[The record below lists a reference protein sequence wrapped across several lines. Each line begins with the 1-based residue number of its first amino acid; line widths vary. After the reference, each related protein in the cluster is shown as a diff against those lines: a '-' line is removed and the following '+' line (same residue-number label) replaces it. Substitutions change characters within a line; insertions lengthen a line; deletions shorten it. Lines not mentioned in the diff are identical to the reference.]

1 MKLPSPMIQKL
12 SPNPFRSLL
21 LQLLGLLSRLL
32 LGVRQPLVL
41 PAAARGK
48 RRLHFVWTLTAI
60 LSCDSPARST
70 ADLLNRSS
78 LTQSTSF
85 WRRCRSWMAWLRRP
99 NEGGN
104 IMSRAFSFGSAISL
118 LAAASVMTGCA
129 ASQSRVA
136 TGFGG
141 KANGEIG
148 LATRAMA
155 ALNSNDVP
163 AAIGFAERAVAK
175 TPNDAGF
182 RALLGNAYF
191 AGGRFQSAEGAYKD
205 ALTLYS
211 NQPQVVL
218 KLALVEIALGKSGE
232 ALSFLE
238 AAKDVLDPAD
248 YGLAV
253 ALAGRPADALPVLEA
268 AARAPG
274 ADARVRQNLALA
286 LALAGDWTNARTVA
300 AQDVPADQV
309 DARVHQW
316 MQLASPKKPSDQVAA
331 LVGVTPAAVDPG
343 QPTQLALNKTDTR
356 LAQAAPAPAPQ
367 VAAAPPVAAPAPQ
380 PQLAEIAPAPV
391 AVPQARFTQDAP
403 PPPPFRVAAAPVPA
417 PKLAPAARPAK
428 VQHASA
434 PAARAPVRQA
444 ALHRGSSNAVV
455 QLGSFSNAK
464 SVLAAWNIAAH
475 RYSAL
480 RGYAPMSARFAS
492 QRGTLFRLSVHGF
505 ASVNEASALCAS
517 LRHAGGT
524 CFVRNVAGDAP
535 VQIAMR

>member
-1 MKLPSPMIQKL
+1 
-12 SPNPFRSLL
+12 
-21 LQLLGLLSRLL
+21 
-32 LGVRQPLVL
+32 
-41 PAAARGK
+41 
-48 RRLHFVWTLTAI
+48 
-60 LSCDSPARST
+60 
-70 ADLLNRSS
+70 
-78 LTQSTSF
+78 
-85 WRRCRSWMAWLRRP
+85 
-99 NEGGN
+99 
-104 IMSRAFSFGSAISL
+104 MSRAFSFGSAISL

-141 KANGEIG
+141 KANEEIG

-163 AAIGFAERAVAK
+163 AAIGFGERAVAK

-191 AGGRFQSAEGAYKD
+191 AGGRFQSAEAAYKD
-205 ALTLYS
+205 SLTLYS

-232 ALSFLE
+232 ALSFLD

-253 ALAGRPADALPVLEA
+253 ALAGRPADAIPVLET

-309 DARVHQW
+309 DARIHQW

-367 VAAAPPVAAPAPQ
+367 VAEAAPVPPPAPQ
-380 PQLAEIAPAPV
+380 PQLADLAPAPV
-391 AVPQARFTQDAP
+391 APQARVTQEVP
-403 PPPPFRVAAAPVPA
+403 PPVPFRVAAAAAVAA

-428 VQHASA
+428 VRHVSA
-434 PAARAPVRQA
+434 PAARASVRQA
-444 ALHRGSSNAVV
+444 AFHRGNSNTVV
-455 QLGSFSNAK
+455 QLGSFSNPK

-475 RYSAL
+475 RYGAL

-492 QRGTLFRLSVHGF
+492 ARGTLFRLSVHGF

>member
-1 MKLPSPMIQKL
+1 
-12 SPNPFRSLL
+12 
-21 LQLLGLLSRLL
+21 
-32 LGVRQPLVL
+32 
-41 PAAARGK
+41 
-48 RRLHFVWTLTAI
+48 
-60 LSCDSPARST
+60 
-70 ADLLNRSS
+70 
-78 LTQSTSF
+78 
-85 WRRCRSWMAWLRRP
+85 
-99 NEGGN
+99 
-104 IMSRAFSFGSAISL
+104 MSRAFSFGSAISL

-141 KANGEIG
+141 QANGEIG

-191 AGGRFQSAEGAYKD
+191 AGGRFQSAEAAYKD
-205 ALTLYS
+205 SLTLYS

-218 KLALVEIALGKSGE
+218 KLALVETALGKNGE
-232 ALSFLE
+232 ALSFLD

-253 ALAGRPADALPVLEA
+253 ALAGRPADAIPVLET

-274 ADARVRQNLALA
+274 ADSRVRQNLALA

-309 DARVHQW
+309 DARIHQW

-343 QPTQLALNKTDTR
+343 QPTQLALNKSDTR
-356 LAQAAPAPAPQ
+356 LAQAAPAPAPRVAEAAPVAPPAPQ
-367 VAAAPPVAAPAPQ
+367 RQLADVAPAPFAPPPPAPVVEQAPRLAPVRVVAAAP
-380 PQLAEIAPAPV
+380 
-391 AVPQARFTQDAP
+391 ARKP
-403 PPPPFRVAAAPVPA
+403 AAA
-417 PKLAPAARPAK
+417 AARPAK
-428 VQHASA
+428 VQHASVRASRA
-434 PAARAPVRQA
+434 PASRVSVRQA
-444 ALHRGSSNAVV
+444 ALRRGKSNAVV
-455 QLGSFSNAK
+455 QLGSFSNSK

-492 QRGTLFRLSVHGF
+492 PRGTLFRLSVHGF
-505 ASVNEASALCAS
+505 ASVNEANALCAS
-517 LRHAGGT
+517 LRHAGGA

>member
-1 MKLPSPMIQKL
+1 
-12 SPNPFRSLL
+12 
-21 LQLLGLLSRLL
+21 
-32 LGVRQPLVL
+32 
-41 PAAARGK
+41 
-48 RRLHFVWTLTAI
+48 
-60 LSCDSPARST
+60 
-70 ADLLNRSS
+70 
-78 LTQSTSF
+78 
-85 WRRCRSWMAWLRRP
+85 
-99 NEGGN
+99 
-104 IMSRAFSFGSAISL
+104 MSRAFSFGSAISL

-182 RALLGNAYF
+182 RALLGNSYF
-191 AGGRFQSAEGAYKD
+191 AGGRFQSAEAAYKD
-205 ALTLYS
+205 SLTLYS

-238 AAKDVLDPAD
+238 AARDVLDPAD

-253 ALAGRPADALPVLEA
+253 ALAGRPADALAVLET

-286 LALAGDWTNARTVA
+286 LALSGDWTNARTVA

-309 DARVHQW
+309 DARIHQW
-316 MQLASPKKPSDQVAA
+316 MQLASPKRPSDQVAA

-343 QPTQLALNKTDTR
+343 QPTQLALNKSDTR
-356 LAQAAPAPAPQ
+356 LAQAAPASQPQ
-367 VAAAPPVAAPAPQ
+367 FAEAAPAPQ
-380 PQLAEIAPAPV
+380 PQLAE
-391 AVPQARFTQDAP
+391 
-403 PPPPFRVAAAPVPA
+403 AAPVPA
-417 PKLAPAARPAK
+417 PAPAPQPQSEDFAPAPVAPAARFVAEQAPRSAPVRVAAVAVPSRKPAAAAAK
-428 VQHASA
+428 PARVQHASA
-434 PAARAPVRQA
+434 PASRAAVRLA
-444 ALHRGSSNAVV
+444 ALHRGNSNAVV
-455 QLGSFSNAK
+455 QLGSFSNSK

-492 QRGTLFRLSVHGF
+492 TRGTLFRLSVHGF

-517 LRHAGGT
+517 LRHSGGA

>member
-1 MKLPSPMIQKL
+1 MSKPL
-12 SPNPFRSLL
+12 
-21 LQLLGLLSRLL
+21 RL
-32 LGVRQPLVL
+32 
-41 PAAARGK
+41 
-48 RRLHFVWTLTAI
+48 
-60 LSCDSPARST
+60 
-70 ADLLNRSS
+70 
-78 LTQSTSF
+78 
-85 WRRCRSWMAWLRRP
+85 
-99 NEGGN
+99 
-104 IMSRAFSFGSAISL
+104 GSAISL
-118 LAAASVMTGCA
+118 FAVASIIGGCA
-129 ASQSRVA
+129 TPQSRVA

-218 KLALVEIALGKSGE
+218 KLALVEIALGKNNE

-238 AAKDVLDPAD
+238 AARDVVDPAD

-253 ALAGRPADALPVLEA
+253 ALAGHASEAVPTLEA
-268 AARAPG
+268 AARRPG

-286 LALAGDWTNARTVA
+286 YALEGNWTQARTVA
-300 AQDVPADQV
+300 SQDVPGDQV
-309 DARVHQW
+309 DARIQQW
-316 MQLASPKKPSDQVAA
+316 MQLASPKKASDQVAA
-331 LVGVTPAAVDPG
+331 LLGVTPAAVDPG
-343 QPTQLALNKTDTR
+343 QPTQLALNKGDTR

-367 VAAAPPVAAPAPQ
+367 PQVAEA
-380 PQLAEIAPAPV
+380 
-391 AVPQARFTQDAP
+391 AP
-403 PPPPFRVAAAPVPA
+403 PPPPAPAPQARVAVAAPVPA
-417 PKLAPAARPAK
+417 PAPVAAQVERAPAVSVAMAANAAPEMPLPFVDVAPRPQPVRK
-428 VQHASA
+428 PA
-434 PAARAPVRQA
+434 PKAPKARAVAVAQRSPVHQA
-444 ALHRGSSNAVV
+444 GLRHGNSTAVV
-455 QLGSFSNAK
+455 QLGAYNNPK
-464 SVLAAWNIAAH
+464 GVLAAWTTVAR

-492 QRGTLFRLSVHGF
+492 PRGTFFRLSVHGF
-505 ASVNEASALCAS
+505 GSVNEASALCAS

-524 CFVRNVAGDAP
+524 CFVRKVAGDAP

>member
-1 MKLPSPMIQKL
+1 
-12 SPNPFRSLL
+12 
-21 LQLLGLLSRLL
+21 
-32 LGVRQPLVL
+32 
-41 PAAARGK
+41 
-48 RRLHFVWTLTAI
+48 
-60 LSCDSPARST
+60 
-70 ADLLNRSS
+70 
-78 LTQSTSF
+78 
-85 WRRCRSWMAWLRRP
+85 
-99 NEGGN
+99 
-104 IMSRAFSFGSAISL
+104 MSRAFSFGSAISL

-129 ASQSRVA
+129 SSQSRVA

-191 AGGRFQSAEGAYKD
+191 AGGRFQSAEAAYKD

-218 KLALVEIALGKSGE
+218 KLALVETALGKNSE

-253 ALAGRPADALPVLEA
+253 ALAGRPADAIPVLET

-367 VAAAPPVAAPAPQ
+367 VAEAPPVAAPAPQ
-380 PQLAEIAPAPV
+380 PQVAEIAPAPV
-391 AVPQARFTQDAP
+391 AP
-403 PPPPFRVAAAPVPA
+403 PPAPVVEQALPPAPVNIAAVAVPA
-417 PKLAPAARPAK
+417 PKLAPVARPAR
-428 VQHASA
+428 VQRASA

-444 ALHRGSSNAVV
+444 ALRRGNSNAVV
-455 QLGSFSNAK
+455 QLGSFSNPK

-492 QRGTLFRLSVHGF
+492 ARGTLFRLSVHGF
-505 ASVNEASALCAS
+505 GSVNEASALCAS

-524 CFVRNVAGDAP
+524 CFVRNLAGDAP

>member
-1 MKLPSPMIQKL
+1 MRLPSPMTQHITQKL
-12 SPNPFRSLL
+12 SPNPFRSPLL
-21 LQLLGLLSRLL
+21 WLLGLLSRLL
-32 LGVRQPLVL
+32 VVPPRLALP
-41 PAAARGK
+41 PAAREK
-48 RRLHFVWTLTAI
+48 RRLHFVWTLTVI

-70 ADLLNRSS
+70 ADLPSRSS

-85 WRRCRSWMAWLRRP
+85 WRRCRNWIAWLRRP

-129 ASQSRVA
+129 SSQSRVA

-148 LATRAMA
+148 LATRVMA

-191 AGGRFQSAEGAYKD
+191 AGGRFQSAEAAYKD

-218 KLALVEIALGKSGE
+218 KLALVEVALGKNGE

-238 AAKDVLDPAD
+238 AARDVLDPAD

-253 ALAGRPADALPVLEA
+253 ALAGRPADALPVLET

-309 DARVHQW
+309 DARIHQW

-356 LAQAAPAPAPQ
+356 LAQVAPAPAPQ
-367 VAAAPPVAAPAPQ
+367 FAEAPPGAPPAPQ
-380 PQLAEIAPAPV
+380 PQLADLAPAPV
-391 AVPQARFTQDAP
+391 AP
-403 PPPPFRVAAAPVPA
+403 PPAPVVEQPLRPAPVSVAAVAVAA
-417 PKLAPAARPAK
+417 PKLAPVARPAK
-428 VQHASA
+428 
-434 PAARAPVRQA
+434 
-444 ALHRGSSNAVV
+444 
-455 QLGSFSNAK
+455 
-464 SVLAAWNIAAH
+464 
-475 RYSAL
+475 
-480 RGYAPMSARFAS
+480 
-492 QRGTLFRLSVHGF
+492 
-505 ASVNEASALCAS
+505 
-517 LRHAGGT
+517 
-524 CFVRNVAGDAP
+524 
-535 VQIAMR
+535 MR

>member
-1 MKLPSPMIQKL
+1 
-12 SPNPFRSLL
+12 
-21 LQLLGLLSRLL
+21 
-32 LGVRQPLVL
+32 
-41 PAAARGK
+41 
-48 RRLHFVWTLTAI
+48 
-60 LSCDSPARST
+60 
-70 ADLLNRSS
+70 
-78 LTQSTSF
+78 
-85 WRRCRSWMAWLRRP
+85 
-99 NEGGN
+99 
-104 IMSRAFSFGSAISL
+104 MSRAFSFGSAISL

-141 KANGEIG
+141 KANEEIG

-191 AGGRFQSAEGAYKD
+191 AGGRFQSAEAAYKD
-205 ALTLYS
+205 SLTLYS

-218 KLALVEIALGKSGE
+218 KLALVEVALGKNGE
-232 ALSFLE
+232 ALSFLD

-253 ALAGRPADALPVLEA
+253 ALAGRPADAIPVLET

-286 LALAGDWTNARTVA
+286 LALGGDWTNARTVA

-309 DARVHQW
+309 DARIHQW

-343 QPTQLALNKTDTR
+343 QPTQLALNKSDTR
-356 LAQAAPAPAPQ
+356 LAQAAPAPQPQ
-367 VAAAPPVAAPAPQ
+367 VAEAAPIAPPAPQ
-380 PQLAEIAPAPV
+380 PQRAEVAPAPV
-391 AVPQARFTQDAP
+391 AP
-403 PPPPFRVAAAPVPA
+403 PPAPAVEQAPRLAPVRVVAADVPA
-417 PKLAPAARPAK
+417 RKPAAAAKPAK

-434 PAARAPVRQA
+434 PASRAPASRASVRQA
-444 ALHRGSSNAVV
+444 ALRHGNSNAVV

-492 QRGTLFRLSVHGF
+492 PRGTLFRLSVHGF

-517 LRHAGGT
+517 LRHAGGA